1 MACNP
6 KDVKYGLY
14 NINLRNEVNFMKSMT
29 GFGRA
34 NYENEGRIY
43 NVEIKSVNHR
53 YTDISVKMP
62 RCISY
67 LEEKVKKEITNSISR
82 GKVDVYIT
90 FENNSAKG
98 KNIKINK
105 ELAKIYIDELKE
117 LASENDINSNIPVT
131 EISKFPDV
139 LVIENV
145 EEEDVIWNELELV
158 LKEALE
164 NFIIMRTQEGNK
176 IKEDLEKRIARI
188 EEKVS
193 KISEYSTGLVEEYV
207 VKLETRIKEILKT
220 DVVDH
225 ERLNQ
230 EIVIYADKCSIE
242 EELTRLNS
250 HIVQFRNFINMEN
263 PIGKKIDFLIQE
275 MNRETNTIGSKS
287 GSLEITNMVIEMKTE
302 IEDIREQIQNIE

>member
-1 MACNP
+1 
-6 KDVKYGLY
+6 
-14 NINLRNEVNFMKSMT
+14 MKSMT

-34 NYENEGRIY
+34 NYENDGRMY

-53 YTDISVKMP
+53 YCDISVKMP
-62 RCISY
+62 RSISY
-67 LEEKVKKEITNSISR
+67 LEEKVKKEITTNIAR
-82 GKVDVYIT
+82 GKIDVFIT

-98 KNIKINK
+98 KNIKMNH
-105 ELAKIYIDELKE
+105 ELAKLYIEELKE
-117 LASENDINSNIPVT
+117 LANENDINASIPVT

-139 LVIENV
+139 LTIQNV
-145 EEEDVIWNELELV
+145 EDEDTIWNELKQCLE
-158 LKEALE
+158 EAMK
-164 NFIIMRTQEGNK
+164 NFIEMRKKEGNK
-176 IKEDLEKRIARI
+176 IKEDLENRLNAV

-193 KISEYSTGLVEEYV
+193 QIITYSTGLVEEYV

-220 DVVDH
+220 DVVDK

-242 EELTRLNS
+242 EELTRLKS
-250 HIVQFRNFINMEN
+250 HMIQFRGMLEETV

-287 GSLEITNMVIEMKTE
+287 GSLEITNLVIDIKTK

>member
-1 MACNP
+1 
-6 KDVKYGLY
+6 
-14 NINLRNEVNFMKSMT
+14 MKSMT

-34 NYENEGRIY
+34 NYENDGRTY

-53 YTDISVKMP
+53 YADISVKMP

-67 LEEKVKKEITNSISR
+67 LEEKVKKEIANSISR
-82 GKVDVYIT
+82 GKIDVYIT

-105 ELAKIYIDELKE
+105 ELAKIYIDELKQ
-117 LASENDINSNIPVT
+117 LADENSINSNIPVT

-139 LVIENV
+139 LVIENL
-145 EEEDVIWNELELV
+145 EEEDIIWNELEIV

-164 NFIIMRTQEGNK
+164 NFVVMRTQEGNK
-176 IKEDLEKRIARI
+176 IKEDLEIRIERV

-193 KISEYSTGLVEEYV
+193 KISEYSTRLVEEYV

-220 DVVDH
+220 DVIDH

-250 HIVQFRNFINMEN
+250 HIIQFKNFINMEN

-287 GSLEITNMVIEMKTE
+287 GSLEITNMVIDIKTE

>member
-1 MACNP
+1 
-6 KDVKYGLY
+6 
-14 NINLRNEVNFMKSMT
+14 MKSMT

-34 NYENEGRIY
+34 NYENDGRMY

-53 YTDISVKMP
+53 YTDVSVKMP
-62 RCISY
+62 RSISY
-67 LEEKVKKEITNSISR
+67 LEEKVKKEIANSISR
-82 GKVDVYIT
+82 GKIDVYIT

-105 ELAKIYIDELKE
+105 ELAKIYINELRHLADE
-117 LASENDINSNIPVT
+117 NGINSNIPVT

-145 EEEDVIWNELELV
+145 EEEDIIWNELEIV
-158 LKEALE
+158 LKTALE
-164 NFIIMRTQEGNK
+164 NFIVMRTQEGNK
-176 IKEDLEKRIARI
+176 IKEDLEERIGRI

-250 HIVQFRNFINMEN
+250 HIAQFKSFINLEN

-287 GSLEITNMVIEMKTE
+287 GSLEITNMVIDMKTE

>member
-1 MACNP
+1 
-6 KDVKYGLY
+6 
-14 NINLRNEVNFMKSMT
+14 MKSMT

-34 NYENEGRIY
+34 NYENDGRVY

-62 RCISY
+62 RSISY

-82 GKVDVYIT
+82 GKVDIYIT

-117 LASENDINSNIPVT
+117 LASQNDINSNIPVT

-145 EEEDVIWNELELV
+145 EEEDIIWNELEAV
-158 LKEALE
+158 IKEALE
-164 NFIIMRTQEGNK
+164 NFIAMRTQEGNK
-176 IKEDLEKRIARI
+176 IKEDLEKRIGRI

-250 HIVQFRNFINMEN
+250 HIVQFKNFINMEN

-287 GSLEITNMVIEMKTE
+287 GSLEITNMVIEIKTE

>member
-1 MACNP
+1 
-6 KDVKYGLY
+6 
-14 NINLRNEVNFMKSMT
+14 MKSMT

-34 NYENEGRIY
+34 NYENDGRTY

-53 YTDISVKMP
+53 YADISVKMP
-62 RCISY
+62 RYISY
-67 LEEKVKKEITNSISR
+67 LEEKVKKEIANSISR
-82 GKVDVYIT
+82 GKIDVYIT

-105 ELAKIYIDELKE
+105 ELAKIYIDELKQ
-117 LASENDINSNIPVT
+117 LADENSINSNIPVT

-139 LVIENV
+139 LVIENL
-145 EEEDVIWNELELV
+145 EEEDIIWNELEIV

-164 NFIIMRTQEGNK
+164 NFVVMRTQEGNK
-176 IKEDLEKRIARI
+176 IKEDLEIRIERV

-193 KISEYSTGLVEEYV
+193 KISEYSTRLVEEYV

-220 DVVDH
+220 DVVDK

-250 HIVQFRNFINMEN
+250 HIIQFKNFINMEN

-287 GSLEITNMVIEMKTE
+287 GSLEITNMVIDIKTE